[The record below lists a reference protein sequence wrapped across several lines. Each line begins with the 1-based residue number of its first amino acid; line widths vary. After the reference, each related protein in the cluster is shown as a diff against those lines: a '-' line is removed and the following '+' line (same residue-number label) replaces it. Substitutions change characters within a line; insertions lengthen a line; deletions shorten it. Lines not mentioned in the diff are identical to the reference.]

1 MYQGNAAYALTA
13 EQLAEVINEH
23 TLQTLCYRNRAI
35 RVQRGGRGSVALY
48 DVTALPERWRL
59 EVYERFPQTK
69 PCTTPVPLMDG
80 VQPSADALIWFQQF
94 TMPSGKHLTGEMI
107 AELANNAA
115 ILEQCTRV
123 IEEVTA
129 VRARSGKRTSKKE
142 LWRMMASSLEH
153 LAERGWKNS
162 LPQSGDR
169 LQKKWKE
176 YRTEGPAALLS
187 GKLGNQNASVILP
200 GSPQESLLVT
210 LCADGRNLQNT
221 QVCSL
226 YNDVAKTMKWD
237 TITAASVANWRQ
249 RNNIVT
255 ETGRHGK
262 SYMANTKLMQVKR
275 SRPTEPLMLWSA
287 DGWDVELFYKKRV
300 NGVMTYSNRLTVVVV
315 LDAFCNYPIGYAIDR
330 HENSNVI
337 REALADAMRHTRE
350 LYGEMLMVDEYQSDH
365 YAMKALKPYY
375 AMVADKV
382 IPAKVGN
389 AKSKPVERYFLHLNN
404 DMCHALPN
412 WSGYGITSRK
422 ESQPSVDQLN
432 MSKASFP
439 DEAGCIAQIE
449 AIIAA
454 ERSAKRAMMLAKGTP
469 RRRTMDPEIYLLN
482 FGRTTG
488 FKNSIE
494 GCGLRVTIDR
504 QLRQYDTFDPS
515 WRDHDDVRW
524 TVHYDPADLTK
535 VLVTN
540 DDCSLRYVLEE
551 KYVQP
556 MALADRKPG
565 DSEQLER
572 VREFNRSLVADAE
585 ARRIEADTVTE
596 NLLVGAGIDPKLSQ
610 MIITDG
616 RGQHKDRRNA
626 LRAAAESEEIRNKSE
641 ELAEDGTETL
651 FDIY

>member
-1 MYQGNAAYALTA
+1 MYNGNAAYALTA
-13 EQLAEVINEH
+13 EQLADVMGMN
-23 TLQTLCYRNRAI
+23 TLQTLIKRNRAI
-35 RVQRGGRGSVALY
+35 RVQRGGRGQVALY

-142 LWRMMASSLEH
+142 LWRMMASSLEY

-187 GKLGNQNASVILP
+187 GKLGNQSASVILP
-200 GSPQESLLVT
+200 GSPQESLLIKFG
-210 LCADGRNLQNT
+210 ADGRNLQDT
-221 QVCSL
+221 QVCSA
-226 YNDVAKTMKWD
+226 YNDVAKQLGWK
-237 TITAASVANWRQ
+237 TISPGTVANWRQ
-249 RNNIVT
+249 RNNMIT
-255 ETGRHGK
+255 EVGRHGK

-300 NGVMTYSNRLTVVVV
+300 NGTMTYSNRLTVVVI
-315 LDAFCNYPIGYAIDR
+315 LDAYCNYPIGYAIDR

-350 LYGEMLMVDEYQSDH
+350 LFGTMLMVDEYQSDH

-404 DMCHALPN
+404 DICHALPN
-412 WSGYGITSRK
+412 WSGFGITSRK
-422 ESQPSVDQLN
+422 ASQPNLDQLE
-432 MSKASFP
+432 MIKKDFP

-449 AIIAA
+449 AIINA
-454 ERSAKRAMMLAKGTP
+454 ERAAKRAMMLAKGTP
-469 RRRTMDPEIYLLN
+469 RRRTMDPELFLLN
-482 FGRTTG
+482 FGQTTG

-494 GCGLRVTIDR
+494 GCGLRVTIGR
-504 QLRQYDTFDPS
+504 ELRNYDSFDPT
-515 WRDHDDVRW
+515 WREHDDVRW
-524 TVHYDPADLTK
+524 TVHYDPADLSH

-540 DDCSLRYVLEE
+540 DDASLRYVLEE

-565 DSEQLER
+565 DAEQLER
-572 VREFNRSLVADAE
+572 VRDFNRRLVADAE
-585 ARRIEADTVTE
+585 ARKFEHLEVAD
-596 NLLVGAGIDPKLSQ
+596 NLLLGAGIDPKLSQ

-641 ELAEDGTETL
+641 ELADADTETL